1 MWTIQCVLLAWHT
14 ELNKVLKE
22 IISETQTGFMKG
34 RCIGECRRLICDLI
48 DKCDENEIPGL
59 LIVLDLEKALHSIE
73 WLFICKS
80 LQCFDVG
87 ESITQWFKV
96 LYCNSESIVQ
106 NNGHLSE
113 HFNVNRGTLYH
124 HIFSLNCSGTF

>member
-1 MWTIQCVLLAWHT
+1 
-14 ELNKVLKE
+14 
-22 IISETQTGFMKG
+22 MKG
-34 RCIGECRRLICDLI
+34 RCIGECTRLICDLI
-48 DKCDENEIPGL
+48 DTCDENEIPCL
-59 LIVLDLEKALHSIE
+59 LIVLYLEKALHCIE

-96 LYCNSESIVQ
+96 LYINSESYLQ

-113 HFNVNRGTLYH
+113 RFNVNRGTLYH
-124 HIFSLNCSGTF
+124 HIFL

>member
-1 MWTIQCVLLAWHT
+1 M
-14 ELNKVLKE
+14 NE
-22 IISETQTGFMKG
+22 IISETQTGFMKR
-34 RCIGECRRLICDLI
+34 RCIGECTRLICDLI

-73 WLFICKS
+73 CFFICKS

-96 LYCNSESIVQ
+96 LYCNSKSYVQ
-106 NNGHLSE
+106 NNWHLSE
-113 HFNVNRGTLYH
+113 RFNVNRGTLYH
-124 HIFSLNCSGTF
+124 HIVFIIAVERFECCAQR

>member
-1 MWTIQCVLLAWHT
+1 
-14 ELNKVLKE
+14 
-22 IISETQTGFMKG
+22 MKG
-34 RCIGECRRLICDLI
+34 RCIGECTRLICDII
-48 DKCDENEIPGL
+48 DKFDENEIPGL
-59 LIVLDLEKALHSIE
+59 LIVLDLEKALQCIE

-96 LYCNSESIVQ
+96 LYINSESYLQ

-113 HFNVNRGTLYH
+113 RFNVNRGTLYH
-124 HIFSLNCSGTF
+124 HIFL